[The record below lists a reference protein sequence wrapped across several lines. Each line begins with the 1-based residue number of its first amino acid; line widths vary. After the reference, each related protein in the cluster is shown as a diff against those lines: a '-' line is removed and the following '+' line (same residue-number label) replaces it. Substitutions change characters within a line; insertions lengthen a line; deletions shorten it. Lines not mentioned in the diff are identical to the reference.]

1 MLYHFISLSILS
13 LVLSGCS
20 QMLPGLFTAIEDIET
35 QEAIS
40 LTVDKEAFQKDTDVK
55 ISIEVTNK
63 DPVIVTP
70 AQPSPAPAVK

>member
-20 QMLPGLFTAIEDIET
+20 QMLPGLFSAIEDIET

-55 ISIEVTNK
+55 ISVEVINK
-63 DPVIVTP
+63 DP
-70 AQPSPAPAVK
+70 ALPAPAPSASVK

>member
-1 MLYHFISLSILS
+1 MLYHLISLSILS

-55 ISIEVTNK
+55 ISVEVINK
-63 DPVIVTP
+63 DP
-70 AQPSPAPAVK
+70 ALLAPAPSSSSK